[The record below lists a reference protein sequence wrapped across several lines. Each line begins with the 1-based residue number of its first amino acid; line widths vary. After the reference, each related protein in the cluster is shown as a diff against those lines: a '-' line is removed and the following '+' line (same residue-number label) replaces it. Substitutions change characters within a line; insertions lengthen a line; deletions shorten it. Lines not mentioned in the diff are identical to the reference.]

1 MNKQQL
7 FKFLDKNFETNTLE
21 EKVSFVR
28 EVLPNWLHEYYSVL
42 VAGKKYCSGCK
53 KYIQDTDFSYYEE
66 TTVETD
72 SYHSDLLEVKRRS
85 IYSKCPCCGKVVREK
100 ILSTDIV
107 AWL

>member
-7 FKFLDKNFETNTLE
+7 FEFLDKNLEENTLE
-21 EKVSFVR
+21 EKVNLVS
-28 EVLPNWLHEYYSVL
+28 EILPHWLHEYYKHL
-42 VAGKKYCSGCK
+42 VDGKKYCSGCR
-53 KYIQDTDFSYYEE
+53 KYIPTDNFSYYEE
-66 TTVETD
+66 TSLETD
-72 SYHSDLLEVKRRS
+72 SYHSELLEVKRRA